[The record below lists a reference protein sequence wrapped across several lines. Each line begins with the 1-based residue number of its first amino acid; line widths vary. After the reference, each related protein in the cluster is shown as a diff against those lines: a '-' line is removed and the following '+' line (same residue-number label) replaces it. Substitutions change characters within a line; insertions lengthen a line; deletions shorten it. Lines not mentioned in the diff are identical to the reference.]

1 MGCISPKTNEEVG
14 LYTVNRLME
23 IFGISAS
30 ELPPE
35 VEEEIKRPGSDNE
48 EEEPPEEDEEQK
60 GDSGGYGSGDM
71 IYGSDDVIYY
81 PDEERYVQYG
91 EVINEYL
98 ARVTEK
104 ILAGEIPEE
113 LAASIQKYFDSLY
126 DGAAK
131 EDGGGE

>member
-1 MGCISPKTNEEVG
+1 
-14 LYTVNRLME
+14 ME

-35 VEEEIKRPGSDNE
+35 VEDDIQRPTMDNE
-48 EEEPPEEDEEQK
+48 EDEPPEDDEEQK

-91 EVINEYL
+91 EVINEYY
-98 ARVTEK
+98 AKITEK
-104 ILAGEIPEE
+104 ILAGEISEE
-113 LAASIQKYFDSLY
+113 LAASLEKYFESLY

-131 EDGGGE
+131 EDGEGE